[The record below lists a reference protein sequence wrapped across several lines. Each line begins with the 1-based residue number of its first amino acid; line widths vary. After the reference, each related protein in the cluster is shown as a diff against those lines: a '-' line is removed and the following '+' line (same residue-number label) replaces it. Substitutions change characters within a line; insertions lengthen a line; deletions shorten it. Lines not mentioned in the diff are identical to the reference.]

1 MGSSFLISC
10 ASPGPGWWSWTSRLF
25 ATSAQCLRRISALSD
40 WSGCS
45 FRESWRARSVLQL
58 PKKKHHSW
66 VVHIW
71 TRMHVSRKP
80 SQRSLL
86 EFNSIDVNKNERTV
100 LLSKYQW
107 FTALSP
113 QICEAEQMHHSC
125 ADRERRLQHLHG
137 WTEQQKK
144 QMNQRK
150 QPTGQTLARK
160 ALLELEVQ

>member
-86 EFNSIDVNKNERTV
+86 EFNSIDVQEWKNRVTLQISMIYGFVSSDLWSWTDASLLCRQREALTASSWLDRT
-100 LLSKYQW
+100 
-107 FTALSP
+107 
-113 QICEAEQMHHSC
+113 AE
-125 ADRERRLQHLHG
+125 
-137 WTEQQKK
+137 
-144 QMNQRK
+144 
-150 QPTGQTLARK
+150 K
-160 ALLELEVQ
+160 ANESEETTHRSNSGS